1 MFKGEFV
8 MGGQNPYVRGKKVKL
23 YRWSGANNTRLEDFE
38 NTITPGVMGWNGV
51 DGELLYRGDDGRLY
65 RAKFEVID
73 G

>member
-8 MGGQNPYVRGKKVKL
+8 IGGNRKEVKDNIVKL
-23 YRWSGANNTRLEDFE
+23 YRCKSEPLLGEFKNS
-38 NTITPGVMGWNGV
+38 IKPGVMGWNGV
-51 DGELLYRGDDGRLY
+51 DGELLYRAEDGKLY